1 MTTNNNNNN
10 NNITSPK
17 ELRHVESMA
26 TFPSGAG
33 NIPQLNAVILGDALA
48 SEEFDLIFPS
58 HEFSS
63 QALVPSPQKVLSFY
77 IFITS
82 LIDLC
87 DDFDDGCF

>member
-1 MTTNNNNNN
+1 MTTNNN

-77 IFITS
+77 IFIIFITS

-87 DDFDDGCF
+87 NDFDDGCF